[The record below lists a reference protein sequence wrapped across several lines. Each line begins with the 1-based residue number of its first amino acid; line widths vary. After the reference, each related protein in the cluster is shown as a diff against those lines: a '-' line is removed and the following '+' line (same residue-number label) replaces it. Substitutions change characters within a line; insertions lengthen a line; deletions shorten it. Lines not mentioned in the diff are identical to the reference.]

1 MDGHTHPMPGPL
13 GQIIRQCRS
22 AAFHRL
28 VGVSPAVIRV
38 VAGEKRIRWDGG
50 QLCAGPGAII
60 LFPENLA
67 VTVENIPPRAGV
79 YQARALPLPRDRI
92 EAAYARLDPDL
103 RRREAAPLACATL
116 PGKDADL
123 LFDAL
128 FAAGHKL
135 PPAVLALR
143 QEELVLWLAEAGA
156 LLVPPAPQ
164 RLSDRLR
171 RLLAERPDADW
182 TADKAARALATS
194 APTLRRRLA
203 SEGGGFSALLQDVRM
218 TQALALLQ
226 SGDLTVAAVAAA
238 VGYDSPS
245 RFAVR
250 FRARFGAAPNEILR
264 KSGED

>member
-1 MDGHTHPMPGPL
+1 MDGQTQSIPGPM
-13 GQIIRQCRS
+13 GHVIRQCRQ

-28 VGVSPAVIRV
+28 VGVSPVIIRV

-50 QLCAGPGAII
+50 QVCAGPGAII
-60 LFPENLA
+60 LFPEDLA
-67 VTVENIPPRAGV
+67 VTVENVPPKAGA
-79 YQARALPLPRDRI
+79 YEARALPLPRDRI

-103 RRREAAPLACATL
+103 RRRQAAPVACATQ
-116 PGKDADL
+116 PAKDADQ
-123 LFDAL
+123 LFCAL
-128 FAAGHKL
+128 FSTGHSL

-156 LLVPPAPQ
+156 LLAPTAPQ

-203 SEGGGFSALLQDVRM
+203 SEGSGFSTLLQDVRM

-264 KSGED
+264 KSSED